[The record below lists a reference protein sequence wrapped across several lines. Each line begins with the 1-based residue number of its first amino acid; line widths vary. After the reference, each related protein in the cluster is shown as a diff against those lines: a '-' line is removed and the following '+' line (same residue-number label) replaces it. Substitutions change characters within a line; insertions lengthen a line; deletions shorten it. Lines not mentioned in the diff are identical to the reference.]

1 MKLTMTANIGNKKI
15 IKITSLGSEIRA
27 VAELECVTEL
37 VFNKVVELFINAVE
51 LKSNGML

>member
-1 MKLTMTANIGNKKI
+1 MKLMMTANIGNKKI
-15 IKITSLGSEIRA
+15 VKITSLGSEIRA

-37 VFNKVVELFINAVE
+37 VFNKVVELFINTVE